1 MKKSTLKRNG
11 STRTKFLQRQNYLLL
26 LLLIISS
33 FSYAQFK
40 DTIVNINGK
49 STHYDYKTSWSK
61 EKLKQEINKF
71 KVDKISNAFKSS
83 ASITQILSQIPISQD
98 ACRNGGFEDDYSG
111 WTGLSLKHQNSTI
124 PIENGLITNPG
135 ILPLPFTGTGYGQ
148 NYTSIETTGLDP
160 IISVASPPFN
170 LQRTAPG
177 TSGSKSLRL
186 GNNAAGFGAEGVA
199 KRFMVTA
206 ANSQYYF
213 QYAIVMDRSHSNPDG
228 SVNGS
233 EVFFIAEATDL
244 SGTTIDKIVDVAN
257 PSNPFINAVNS
268 GSTYYRDWRCAYLD
282 LSSHI
287 GQEVVV
293 MFINS
298 DCSAGGHKGY
308 TYIDDVCEECVSTEG
323 DINLNLNQDNCL
335 DFPELV
341 GGTFTIP
348 AGATNVNISLE
359 IYQTNVLVNTLT
371 SVTLTPPNYS
381 FTLQPTDFPDQT
393 DGACYDLVAVLT
405 FDLIDL
411 NGNLQTVT
419 QLSSKVV
426 NGVQDGEVPGLD
438 NDVCFCEDEE
448 GDSDYCCGLDG
459 NLVENGNFEA
469 GDMDFNSAYAVGAN
483 TLYGTNAGKYYVGTN
498 LDGLSISPLWDVND
512 HSFCTIAST
521 NDKVLFVNGKTTQ
534 PSGTESVIWEQ
545 NIVLNTQ
552 EKALYKFCANFKNMP
567 QATFD
572 ILPKIEI
579 RVTGGAT
586 VNSGFITINQNAADP
601 CAWQLEGFDFTAS
614 GSVNIQIVLKE
625 DEFNDGND
633 LAIDD
638 ISLQEMPDPEYS
650 ITVQHQGNPQVIT
663 ASVDT
668 ISPTDDEL
676 MCDSDDYYWFVA
688 EVLTY
693 PSITIGPLSW
703 GNNAGVYINP
713 PGSFYPSATWN
724 LTTQFPLYTFAQ
736 DTMYI
741 IGLYTPPN
749 PDCCVDE
756 SFTYQLTFN
765 HRAQVNGVNG
775 LSARQRQEIIDLL
788 GVIGNG
794 EDGGNERLIDS
805 QEKQKV
811 SVFPNPS
818 NDYISI
824 QSESKVTSF
833 SISNIFGRVEITN
846 KVISEN
852 NLNNISVTNL
862 KKGVYTLTVI
872 TENGEKINTKFIKI

>member
-11 STRTKFLQRQNYLLL
+11 SARTKFLPRQNYLLL
-26 LLLIISS
+26 LLLIITS
-33 FSYAQFK
+33 FSYGQIK
-40 DTIVNINGK
+40 DTILNINGK
-49 STHYDYKTSWSK
+49 NTHYDYKISWSK

-71 KVDKISNAFKSS
+71 RTDKISNAFKSS
-83 ASITQILSQIPISQD
+83 ASISQILSEIPVSQD
-98 ACRNGGFEDDYSG
+98 ACRNGGFEDDYSD
-111 WTGLSLKHQNSTI
+111 WTGLSLKHQNTSS

-135 ILPLPFTGTGYGQ
+135 ILPLPLTGTGFGQ

-160 IISVASPPFN
+160 IVSVATPAYN

-186 GNNAAGFGAEGVA
+186 GNNQPGYGAEGVA

-206 ANSQYYF
+206 ANSKYYF
-213 QYAIVMDRSHSNPDG
+213 QYAIVMDRSHSSPDG

-244 SGTTIDKIVDVAN
+244 SGATIDKIVDVAN
-257 PSNPFINAVNS
+257 PSNPFINAVNN

-308 TYIDDVCEECVSTEG
+308 TYVDDVCEECVSNEG

-335 DFPELV
+335 NFPELV
-341 GGTFTIP
+341 GGAFSVP
-348 AGATNVNISLE
+348 EGATNVNISLE
-359 IYQTNVLVNTLT
+359 IYQSNVLVNTLT

-393 DGACYDLVAVLT
+393 DGTCYDLVAVLT

-438 NDVCFCEDEE
+438 NDVCFCEDDQ

-459 NLVENGNFEA
+459 NLVKNGNFEA
-469 GDMDFNSAYAVGAN
+469 GDIDFSSAYTIGAN
-483 TLYGTNAGKYYVGTN
+483 TLYGTNPGKYYVGTN
-498 LDGLSISPLWDVND
+498 LDGLAISPLWDVND

-579 RVTGGAT
+579 RVTGGASA
-586 VNSGFITINQNAADP
+586 NSGLITINQNASDP

-668 ISPTDDEL
+668 ISPSDDQL
-676 MCDSDDYYWFVA
+676 VCDSDDYYWFVA

-703 GNNAGVYINP
+703 GNTSGVYINP
-713 PGSFYPSATWN
+713 PGAFYPSGTWN

-765 HRAQVNGVNG
+765 HRSQSSGVNG
-775 LSARQRQEIIDLL
+775 LSIRQQQEIIDLL

-794 EDGGNERLIDS
+794 EDGGNEHF
-805 QEKQKV
+805 QEKQQV
-811 SVFPNPS
+811 NIFPNPS

-833 SISNIFGRVEITN
+833 SISNIFGRVEISN

-852 NLNNISVTNL
+852 NLNNISINRL

-872 TENGEKINTKFIKI
+872 TENEEKINTKFIKI